1 MGHRSIGTDVTAIGF
16 RDRNKWKDGAAAKFP
31 RLLACIPQ
39 LGEGS
44 RRSGVA
50 SLDLLPRI
58 NSL

>member
-1 MGHRSIGTDVTAIGF
+1 MGHRSIGTDVTAVGP
-16 RDRNKWKDGAAAKFP
+16 RDESNRKDGAAAKFP
-31 RLLACIPQ
+31 PLLACIPQ

-44 RRSGVA
+44 RRSDVA